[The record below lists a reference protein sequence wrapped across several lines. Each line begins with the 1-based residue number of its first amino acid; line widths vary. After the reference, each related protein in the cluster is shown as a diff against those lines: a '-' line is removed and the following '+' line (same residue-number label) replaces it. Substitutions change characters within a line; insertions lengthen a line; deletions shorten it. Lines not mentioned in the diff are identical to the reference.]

1 MIGRSSENYDL
12 KNRTKLFAIQ
22 VIQLSKEFSK
32 SFESQFIRKQ
42 LIRSAASV
50 AANYRAARRGRSR
63 REFIAKLSIV
73 IEECDESCFWLELS
87 AELGVIKS
95 ERCALSLQEGG
106 ELTAIFVV
114 SRNTARTRLAQEI
127 RAPHSR
133 SRTPII
139 P

>member
-1 MIGRSSENYDL
+1 MIDRASENYDL
-12 KNRTKLFAIQ
+12 KKRTKLFAIQ
-22 VIQLSKEFSK
+22 IIQLSKEFSK
-32 SFESQFIRKQ
+32 NFESQYVRKQ

-63 REFIAKLSIV
+63 REFIAKPSIV
-73 IEECDESCFWLELS
+73 IEECDEACFWLELG
-87 AELGVIKS
+87 AELGLVQA
-95 ERCALSLQEGG
+95 ERCAPSLQEGG

-114 SRNTARTRLAQEI
+114 SRNTARTRLAEEARNPQ
-127 RAPHSR
+127 SR

>member
-1 MIGRSSENYDL
+1 MIDRTSENYDL
-12 KNRTKLFAIQ
+12 KNRTKTFAIRI
-22 VIQLSKEFSK
+22 IQLSKGFSK
-32 SFESQFIRKQ
+32 TFESQYVRKQ

-73 IEECDESCFWLELS
+73 IEECDEACFWLELG
-87 AELGVIKS
+87 AELGLVGS
-95 ERCALSLQEGG
+95 EECAPSLQEGG

-114 SRNTARTRLAQEI
+114 SRNTARIRLAEEL
-127 RAPHSR
+127 RTPKSR
-133 SRTPII
+133 SRTPVI

>member
-1 MIGRSSENYDL
+1 MLGPESDNYDL
-12 KNRTKLFAIQ
+12 KKRTRQFAVQ
-22 VIQLSKEFSK
+22 VIRLSKAFPRA
-32 SFESQFIRKQ
+32 FESLYIRNQ

-73 IEECDESCFWLELS
+73 IEESDEACFWMEL
-87 AELGVIKS
+87 AADLGFVES
-95 ERCALSLQEGG
+95 EGIAKALQEGS

-114 SRNTARTRLAQEI
+114 SRNTARSRLAAESGSTRL
-127 RAPHSR
+127 R
-133 SRTPII
+133 SRNPVV